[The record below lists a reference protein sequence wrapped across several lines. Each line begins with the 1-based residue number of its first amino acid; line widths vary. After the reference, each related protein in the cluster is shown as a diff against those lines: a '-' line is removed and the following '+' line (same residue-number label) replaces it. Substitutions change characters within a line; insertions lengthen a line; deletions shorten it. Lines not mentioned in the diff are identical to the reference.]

1 MPDRRLSGGGLAQ
14 IAFGAMRVFVAGASG
29 VIGRPLL
36 RQLVAAGHDVVGMT
50 SGEAGTER
58 ISDAGAE
65 AVVCDA
71 LDADAVRETVGSAR
85 PDVVVNELTK
95 LPRDYDTRNMDE
107 RFYAPTN
114 RIRTVGGGNLLAAA
128 IAAGAQRFVT
138 QSIAFLYAPEGD
150 MVKDEEGRPST
161 DAPAPFGDGVRAM
174 VSHER
179 AVLDAEG
186 IQGLVLRYG
195 WFYGPGT
202 YYAADGSIAQMVRK
216 RRFPVLGGSDG
227 LFSFIHIED
236 AAGATV
242 AACERGES
250 GIYNVVDDEPA
261 PVREWLPVLANVL
274 GAKPPRHFP
283 RWLARVFAGEAAVMM
298 GTEAR
303 GASNAKAK
311 RELSWEPRYPSWR
324 QGFVAAYASTTS
336 ADGRKSHPAAGAT
349 QSLT

>member
-1 MPDRRLSGGGLAQ
+1 V
-14 IAFGAMRVFVAGASG
+14 RVFVAGASG
-29 VIGRPLL
+29 VIGGPLV
-36 RQLVAAGHDVVGMT
+36 RQLREAGHDVVGMA
-50 SGEAGTER
+50 SSEAGAGR
-58 ISDAGAE
+58 VSDAGGE

-71 LDADAVRETVGSAR
+71 LDAEALNEAVRSAR

-114 RIRTVGGGNLLAAA
+114 RIRTEGGGNLLQAA
-128 IAAGAQRFVT
+128 IAAGARRFVT
-138 QSIAFLYAPEGD
+138 QSIAFLYAPEGE

-174 VSHER
+174 VSHEQ
-179 AVLDAEG
+179 AVLEADG

-195 WFYGPGT
+195 WFYGPRT
-202 YYAADGSIAQMVRK
+202 YYAAGGSIAEMVRK

-242 AACERGES
+242 AACERGAP

-261 PVREWLPVLANVL
+261 TVAQWLPAYAEAL
-274 GAKPPRHFP
+274 GAKRPWKLPGFIGR
-283 RWLARVFAGEAAVMM
+283 LLGGTAARMTIGL
-298 GTEAR
+298 R
-303 GASNAKAK
+303 GASNAKAR
-311 RELSWEPRYPSWR
+311 RELGWEPRYGSWR
-324 QGFVAAYASTTS
+324 EGFPQAL
-336 ADGRKSHPAAGAT
+336 G
-349 QSLT
+349 

>member
-1 MPDRRLSGGGLAQ
+1 
-14 IAFGAMRVFVAGASG
+14 MRVFVAGASG
-29 VIGRPLL
+29 VIGQPLV
-36 RQLVAAGHDVVGMT
+36 RQLLAAGHDVVGMS
-50 SGEAGTER
+50 SGDAGGGR

-71 LDADAVRETVGSAR
+71 LDADAVREAVGSAQ

-114 RIRTVGGGNLLAAA
+114 RIRTEGGGNLLEAARS
-128 IAAGAQRFVT
+128 AGARRFVT
-138 QSIAFLYAPEGD
+138 QSIAFLYAPEGE

-161 DAPAPFGDGVRAM
+161 DAPPPFGDGVRAM
-174 VSHER
+174 VSHEQ
-179 AVLDAEG
+179 AVLDADG
-186 IQGLVLRYG
+186 ITGLVLRYG

-202 YYAADGSIAQMVRK
+202 YYAAGGSIAEMVRK

-236 AAGATV
+236 AASATV
-242 AACERGES
+242 AASERGGP

-261 PVREWLPVLANVL
+261 TVAQWLPAYAEAL
-274 GAKPPRHFP
+274 GAKRPWKVPGFIGR
-283 RWLARVFAGEAAVMM
+283 LLGGTAARMTVGL
-298 GTEAR
+298 R

-311 RELSWEPRYPSWR
+311 RELGWEPRYPSWR
-324 QGFVAAYASTTS
+324 QGFPQAL
-336 ADGRKSHPAAGAT
+336 G
-349 QSLT
+349 

>member
-1 MPDRRLSGGGLAQ
+1 
-14 IAFGAMRVFVAGASG
+14 MRIFVAGASR

-50 SGEAGTER
+50 SRDDGRGAIEQ
-58 ISDAGAE
+58 AGAT
-65 AVVCDA
+65 AVVADA
-71 LDADAVRETVGSAR
+71 LDADAVREAVGTAR
-85 PDVVVNELTK
+85 PQVVVNELTK

-107 RFYAPTN
+107 RFYGPTN

-128 IAAGAQRFVT
+128 TAGRAQRFVT

-202 YYAADGSIAQMVRK
+202 YYAAGGSIAQMVRK

-227 LFSFIHIED
+227 VFSLIHIED

-242 AACERGES
+242 AACERGEP

-261 PVREWLPVLANVL
+261 TVAQWLPAYAEAL
-274 GAKPPRHFP
+274 GAKRPWKVPGFIGR
-283 RWLARVFAGEAAVMM
+283 LLGGTAARMTIGL
-298 GTEAR
+298 R
-303 GASNAKAK
+303 GASNAKAR
-311 RELSWEPRYPSWR
+311 RELGWGPRYPSWR
-324 QGFVAAYASTTS
+324 DGFPQAL
-336 ADGRKSHPAAGAT
+336 G
-349 QSLT
+349 

>member
-1 MPDRRLSGGGLAQ
+1 MRVPFA
-14 IAFGAMRVFVAGASG
+14 AMRVFVAGASG

-50 SGEAGTER
+50 SRETGRGVVEEAGAST
-58 ISDAGAE
+58 
-65 AVVCDA
+65 VVCDA
-71 LDADAVRETVGSAR
+71 LDADAVMEAVGTAR

-114 RIRTVGGGNLLAAA
+114 RIRTEGGGNLLEAAR
-128 IAAGAQRFVT
+128 AAGARRFVT

-179 AVLDAEG
+179 AVLDADG
-186 IQGLVLRYG
+186 IEGLVLRYG

-202 YYAADGSIAQMVRK
+202 YYAADGSIAEMVRK

-227 LFSFIHIED
+227 LFSFIQIED
-236 AAGATV
+236 AASATV
-242 AACERGES
+242 AACERGEP

-261 PVREWLPVLANVL
+261 TVAQWLPAYAEAL
-274 GAKPPRHFP
+274 GAKRPWRVPGFIGR
-283 RWLARVFAGEAAVMM
+283 LLGGTAARMTIGL
-298 GTEAR
+298 R
-303 GASNAKAK
+303 GASNAKAR
-311 RELSWEPRYPSWR
+311 RELGWEPRYASWR
-324 QGFVAAYASTTS
+324 EGFPQAL
-336 ADGRKSHPAAGAT
+336 G
-349 QSLT
+349 